1 MAVEKLTFEMNAVG
15 NAVPEMKKVQSQLG
29 NVSKQMQRSNVVMQ
43 RHANVNR
50 SLQGSLKK
58 TTRGMGMLG
67 LQVQDVAV
75 QASMGTDALR
85 IFSMQGPQIFSIFGP
100 LGMIAGAFA
109 GVGAG
114 ILMASGGLERFTGV
128 FDDIIPAFN
137 NFTEKMG
144 ALINQFSPLVSFIG
158 GAVSGAFQLMG
169 GLIDFVSDNLEAL
182 TVAAGLFVAIKLA
195 GVVLTTANNFVSL
208 AKAVSASKIL
218 MFAFNKVVRRSPL
231 ALVAL
236 AAGLAAD
243 QLGLITK
250 AMDELKAKF
259 PEFFE
264 AVKDAGGSVA
274 ELITTSF
281 KAIDDAM
288 RTPLKIKIEGDAEEK
303 LNKIKSAT
311 EAAMKAA
318 SEYKKKVDSVGEAVS
333 RSFESSFMSV
343 IKGTKSVGDAFR
355 TMAISIIE
363 ELFRIFV
370 VKQITNFITGSIVPS
385 LMVGPLQGPT
395 MSGAP
400 LSRFEG
406 GGYTGRGA
414 RAGGMDGRGGF
425 MAMLHPN
432 ETVVDHTRNGGG
444 GVTVNQT
451 INVTTGVQQTV
462 RNEIQTLLPQ
472 IAEASKAAVLDARRR
487 GGSFANA
494 F

>member
-15 NAVPEMKKVQSQLG
+15 NAVPEMKKVQAQLG
-29 NVSKQMQRSNVVMQ
+29 SVSKQMKHSTVAMQ

-50 SLQGSLKK
+50 SLQGTLRK

-128 FDDIIPAFN
+128 FDNIIPAFD

-144 ALINQFSPLVSFIG
+144 ALINQFTPLVSFVG

-169 GLIDFVSDNLEAL
+169 GLIDFVSKNLEAL

-195 GVVLTTANNFVSL
+195 SFALTTAMNFVSL
-208 AKAVSASKIL
+208 AKAVSLSRIML
-218 MFAFNKVVRRSPL
+218 TAFNAVTRRSPL
-231 ALVAL
+231 ALLAL
-236 AAGLAAD
+236 AAGFAAD
-243 QLGLITK
+243 QMGLITK
-250 AMDELKAKF
+250 AMEELKEKF

-264 AVKDAGGSVA
+264 AANDAGGA
-274 ELITTSF
+274 LINLVNESF
-281 KAIDDAM
+281 DAIDKAF
-288 RTPLKIKIEGDAEEK
+288 RTPLRIKIEGDAEEK
-303 LNKIKSAT
+303 LGRIKSAT
-311 EAAMKAA
+311 EAAMIAA
-318 SEYKKKVDSVGEAVS
+318 SEYKKKVDSVGDAVS
-333 RSFESSFMSV
+333 RSFEASFMSV
-343 IKGTKSVGDAFR
+343 IRGTKSVGDAFR
-355 TMAISIIE
+355 TMAIDIIA
-363 ELFRIFV
+363 ELYRIFV
-370 VKQITNFITGSIVPS
+370 VKQITNFIANSLVPG
-385 LMVGPLQGPT
+385 LMAGPLQGPT
-395 MSGAP
+395 MTGAP
-400 LSRFEG
+400 LPRFEG
-406 GGYTGRGA
+406 GGYTGRGV
-414 RAGGMDGRGGF
+414 RAGGIDGRGGF

-432 ETVVDHTRNGGG
+432 ESVIDHTKGNGGG
-444 GVTVNQT
+444 VVVNQT

-472 IAEASKAAVLDARRR
+472 IAEVSKAAVLDARRR